1 MKNKKKK
8 KKGIEI
14 KDLIALITVFVNLII
29 AIINL
34 ILILNK

>member
-1 MKNKKKK
+1 MQKKKKK

-14 KDLIALITVFVNLII
+14 KDLIVFTTVLVNLVI